1 MTRPRRD
8 KHAARADAVARPVE
22 WPRVAALAV
31 LLALIPLRTL
41 ISETPTFE
49 MPRLFRAADVPGGAQ
64 PGTTYVIAAVILAVA
79 AFVFQDALRR
89 GRRLVATGAEIGAI
103 VLLAAAVVSTSLAGQ
118 KHLALFGVVDFLAM
132 MAYLL
137 AMRQL
142 LCERWMIR
150 LALVVIVG
158 TAACLIVKCAW
169 QRGFEIPTTIEY
181 FEAHR
186 DELTRSDGG
195 DAARNAGLEH
205 DFEMRLRSGA
215 VTGYY
220 GHPNLLASQLILF
233 VAAAA
238 ALLLER
244 WKRGRHIGSLVMPVA
259 VLLGCAA
266 CLVGTQSKGA
276 MAAFGIAVLAWVV
289 LRSLTRFA
297 AARPRTAVCAGW
309 LSACIVCTGVVAWLQ
324 VRPDALGRSILFR
337 TMYWQGAADMIA
349 DQGMQGIG
357 ANNFGRHFT
366 RYKSVECPEEVE
378 SPHSWPVQL
387 ATEWGALGLAGF
399 LLSAIGVSLRAAR
412 RLTTIDATEPL
423 GVAAESNGD
432 SPQRSIVLWI
442 SGVFVV
448 AFVPWFALLGGSGAE
463 FLAVNVGIA
472 ALPWFVAMLLT
483 AMESRQARSISN
495 APLEGVSLVVA
506 AGLIGFLVHTAID
519 LALFAGG
526 PATTFFALA
535 AVMLAARECRDCDT
549 AGGPDA
555 GRAPLRPRSATMVT
569 ILGAATV
576 VAMLAGLARPAIMVA
591 SDLRIGRVASK
602 PAPWEIYESSAAFAA
617 YQRAHRIYSLDA
629 TAGVEWL
636 EQLMPRLRTASNW
649 QMVSELAESLHRRDP
664 HISLIVSH
672 QSELHRIRY
681 EMTRDVADLRRAVE
695 LYHACVEAYPT
706 APRRRIRLAMLMETL
721 ARTTGDHAALARVAD
736 ELQTALNL
744 EERRVYVSLP
754 NRMPAEEAEQLRR
767 RIAALRIEAID
778 GRRPETI
785 SLLGRPLYAEPVT
798 LNLAALQAELDA
810 ARAEWAKQPN
820 DPDRIVW
827 LGRRL
832 AYLWRYGEAIDVF
845 TAGLQAHPNDAALF
859 RHRGHRLITLRQF
872 DEAIHDLERAAAMI
886 AEKSDLIEQDGMPNA
901 RNIPLTTLGFNVHY
915 HLALARYL
923 KGDFEGALRGFETAG
938 RYSRGYDDNLV
949 AVTDWMYMCLRRL
962 GRDAEAAALLEP
974 ICEDMEIIENTAY
987 HRRCLMYKGLL
998 RPDELLD
1005 AKSASPL
1012 DLATQGYGV
1021 GNWHLYNG
1029 DVRRAEDIFRR
1040 VVDGP
1045 YWSAFG
1051 HIAAEVE
1058 LARR

>member
-8 KHAARADAVARPVE
+8 KHAARAGAVAHSVE
-22 WPRVAALAV
+22 WPRFTVLAV

-49 MPRLFRAADVPGGAQ
+49 MPRLFRGADVPGGVQ
-64 PGTTYVIAAVILAVA
+64 PGATFVIAAVILAA
-79 AFVFQDALRR
+79 GAFVYQDALRR
-89 GRRLVATGAEIGAI
+89 GRRIVATGAEFGAMI
-103 VLLAAAVVSTSLAGQ
+103 LLAAAVVSTSLAGQ
-118 KHLALFGVVDFLAM
+118 KHLALIGVVDFLAM
-132 MAYLL
+132 VVYML
-137 AMRQL
+137 ALRQL
-142 LCERWMIR
+142 LCERWMIQ
-150 LALVVIVG
+150 LALFVMVG

-169 QRGFEIPTTIEY
+169 QRGFEIPTTIEF

-186 DELTRSDGG
+186 DELTRSDG
-195 DAARNAGLEH
+195 DAGRNVGLEH

-220 GHPNLLASQLILF
+220 GHPNLLASHLILF
-233 VAAAA
+233 LAASA
-238 ALLLER
+238 ALLFER
-244 WKRGRHIGSLVMPVA
+244 WKRGQRGGSLVMPVA

-276 MAAFGIAVLAWVV
+276 MAACGIAALAWVA
-289 LRSLTRFA
+289 LRSLSRFA
-297 AARPRTAVCAGW
+297 AARPRTAVFAGW
-309 LSACIVCTGVVAWLQ
+309 LAACIVCTCVVAWLQ
-324 VRPDALGRSILFR
+324 IKPDALGRSILFR
-337 TMYWQGAADMIA
+337 TMYWQGAVDMIA
-349 DQGMQGIG
+349 DLGVLGIG

-378 SPHSWPVQL
+378 SPHSWPVQF
-387 ATEWGALGLAGF
+387 ATEWGVLGLAGF
-399 LLSAIGVSLRAAR
+399 LAIAIGVSLRVAR
-412 RLTTIDATEPL
+412 QRTTVDATEPFD
-423 GVAAESNGD
+423 VAAEGDGD
-432 SPQRSIVLWI
+432 SQQRSIVLWI
-442 SGVFVV
+442 GGVFVV
-448 AFVPWFALLGGSGAE
+448 AFLPWFVLLGGSGAE
-463 FLAVNVGIA
+463 FVAVNVGVA

-483 AMESRQARSISN
+483 AIESRQARSISN
-495 APLEGVSLVVA
+495 APLASATLVLA

-526 PATTFFALA
+526 PATTFFATA
-535 AVMLAARECRDCDT
+535 AIMLAARECRSSDT
-549 AGGPDA
+549 ASEPVSD
-555 GRAPLRPRSATMVT
+555 RAPLRLRAATIVT
-569 ILGAATV
+569 FLGAAAV
-576 VAMLAGLARPAIMVA
+576 VAILAGLARPAIMLA

-602 PAPWEIYESSAAFAA
+602 PAPWESYELSPAFAA
-617 YQRAHRIYSLDA
+617 YQRAHRIYPLDA

-636 EQLMPRLRTASNW
+636 EQLMPRMRTAPNW
-649 QMVSELAESLHRRDP
+649 QMASELAESLRRRDP
-664 HISLIVSH
+664 HMSLIVSH
-672 QSELHRIRY
+672 QSELLRIRY
-681 EMTRDVADLRRAVE
+681 EMTRDVADLRRAVD
-695 LYHACVEAYPT
+695 LYRACVEAYPT

-721 ARTTGDHAALARVAD
+721 ARETGDQAALARVAD
-736 ELQTALNL
+736 ELQTALDL
-744 EERRVYVSLP
+744 EKRRVYVSSP
-754 NRMPAEEAEQLRR
+754 NRMPPEEAEQLRR
-767 RIAALRIEAID
+767 RIAALRLESID
-778 GRRPETI
+778 GRRAETI
-785 SLLGRPLYAEPVT
+785 SLLGRPLYANPVT
-798 LNLAALQAELDA
+798 SNLAALEVDLEA

-845 TAGLQAHPNDAALF
+845 TAGLQAHPNDAALL
-859 RHRGHRLITLRQF
+859 RHRGHHYITLRRF
-872 DEAIHDLERAAAMI
+872 NEAIRDLERAAALI
-886 AEKSDLIEQDGMPNA
+886 ADKPDSIEQDGMPNT

-923 KGDFEGALRGFETAG
+923 NGDFEGALRGFETTL

-974 ICEDMEIIENTAY
+974 IREDMEIIENTAY

-1021 GNWHLYNG
+1021 GNWHLFNG
-1029 DVRRAEDIFRR
+1029 DVRQAEEIFRR

-1058 LARR
+1058 LSRM